1 MNQVEFLKPSDV
13 YRVPLRNRLGRWMI
27 RAIGGMLYR
36 LFARVKIT
44 GLDNVPVDGAYLIA
58 FNHISIFEP
67 PFLLSL
73 WPTAPEAIGAV
84 EVWNEPD
91 KKLLAHM
98 YGGIPLDRDQVSRE
112 ALIKAVQVLNSGYA
126 LLISPEGR
134 LSRQPG
140 LRRAKWGIAFLAE
153 KARVPVVP
161 VGVVGSTDDF
171 LKRVIALQRPP
182 LEMHIGKPFLLPPL
196 DSVST
201 DRREALQK
209 NADRVMLHIADLL
222 PQEYRGVYS
231 TVSSL

>member
-1 MNQVEFLKPSDV
+1 MQSSEV
-13 YRVPLRNRLGRWMI
+13 YRVSTGNQIGRGII
-27 RAIGGMLYR
+27 RAVGGLLYR
-36 LFARVKIT
+36 SLARVKIS
-44 GLDNVPVDGAYLIA
+44 GLENVPAHGAYLIA

-67 PFLLSL
+67 PFLLTL

-112 ALIKAVQVLNSGYA
+112 PLIKAVQVLNSGYA

-171 LKRVIALQRPP
+171 LKRVIALKRPT
-182 LEMHIGKPFLLPPL
+182 LEMRIGKPFHLPAL
-196 DSVST
+196 ESVSA
-201 DRREALQK
+201 DKREALQK
-209 NADRVMLHIADLL
+209 NADQVMLKIAELL
-222 PQEYRGVYS
+222 PPEYRGVYS
-231 TVSSL
+231 TVSTS